1 MPQQNIYFDEVED
14 KIIEEYQHKHD
25 VSKADAVK
33 QIVRKYKEGRKSEQ
47 EVSAR

>member
-14 KIIEEYQHKHD
+14 KIIERYQNTHN

-33 QIVRKYKEGRKSEQ
+33 QIVRKYKEVSQREPK
-47 EVSAR
+47 VSAR